1 MVTLLKN
8 CLLSNN
14 KKVDIVIDNNII
26 AQISEEPILVEEVDY
41 RIDQVFDIR
50 KNLVMPG
57 IIDGFARVKTLSSY
71 DLANYTTESIAC
83 AHGGI
88 TTFIDI
94 PTNPISTNY
103 FNEITSK
110 INEANENS
118 LVNFAFAVNASDI
131 SNQKDLM
138 KIQEYVVGTILT
150 LNSRNFK
157 ERISDS
163 IGLQKMIE
171 ASKMILIHLSGTDI
185 DIFFD
190 ICHDKNIRILFYDIT
205 NEYDLEKI
213 LAYKAEGYNIKTA
226 TSIMYLLFNK
236 DHINSEYKRKTIT
249 TEYKLGTMLN
259 NIHLWNAI
267 KNGKI
272 DIITSSHMPVTLIEK
287 FESER
292 PGIPNFETLFS
303 ILFDNCY
310 FKRIPITILERLLCK
325 NPAKAYGFKNKGE
338 IKVGYDADL
347 VVINTTK
354 RWWIKNEDIVSSARW
369 TPFNDYRISGRVM
382 MTFVNGEL
390 VYNFINQMMPIRN
403 VKSAKLVEFDYE
415 TIYKNN

>member
-14 KKVDIVIDNNII
+14 KKVDILIDNNII
-26 AQISEEPILVEEVDY
+26 VNISEEPITNETSNVQ
-41 RIDQVFDIR
+41 IDQVFDIKR
-50 KNLVMPG
+50 NLVMPG
-57 IIDGFARVKTLSSY
+57 IIDGFSRTKTNSSY
-71 DLANYTTESIAC
+71 DLSSYETESTAC
-83 AHGGI
+83 AYGGI

-94 PTNPISTNY
+94 PSDPISSNY
-103 FNEITSK
+103 FNEISAK
-110 INEANENS
+110 INDANQNS
-118 LVNFAFAVNASDI
+118 LVNFAFAVNASDDT
-131 SNQKDLM
+131 NQKELS

-150 LNSRNFK
+150 LNTRSFK

-163 IGLQKMIE
+163 DTLKTMIA
-171 ASKMILIHLSGTDI
+171 ASKMVIIHLSGNDI
-185 DIFFD
+185 DVFFD
-190 ICHDKNIRILFYDIT
+190 VCEDKNVRILFYDIT
-205 NEYDLEKI
+205 NETDLDKI
-213 LAYKAEGYNIKTA
+213 LYYKSLGYNVKTA
-226 TSIMYLLFNK
+226 TSIMYLLFNR
-236 DHINSEYKRKTIT
+236 DQINSEFRRKAIT

-259 NIHLWNAI
+259 NINLWNAV

-272 DIITSSHMPVTLIEK
+272 DMITSSHMPVTLIEK
-287 FESER
+287 FETER

-310 FKRIPITILERLLCK
+310 FKKIPITILEKLLCK
-325 NPAKAYGFKNKGE
+325 NPAKIYGLKNKGE

-390 VYNFINQMMPIRN
+390 VYNYINQMMPIRK
-403 VKSAKLVEFDYE
+403 VKSAKLVEFDYDLL
-415 TIYKNN
+415 YKQ